1 MTRSRLLPVALATL
15 ALAGCKTQGA
25 GSATPPAPPPPVE
38 AAPPP
43 AAASTDAPPPQ
54 VALPFES
61 YQLSNGLTVILHQ
74 DRRLPLVAVSVWYD
88 VGGLHER
95 PGRSGFAHLFEHM
108 MFQGSAHVGE
118 DQHFRIL
125 EQIGGT
131 QMNGTT
137 DFDRTNYFETVPAN
151 ELETALWLESDRMG
165 WLLPSVTEASLKNQ
179 IDVVQNERRQS
190 VVNQPYGLMSEK
202 ITQTLYPKPHPYYGD
217 VIGSMEDIA
226 AASLADVKDFFQTY
240 YTPANA
246 TLVLAGDFEVEGAK
260 AMVAKY
266 FGPIQGRPKPAP
278 VRIPAPALAAP
289 IHIDFPEKVGKL
301 AKVQVVWMG
310 PSAFEADSAALD
322 LLTHVISGTRS
333 SRLDKRVTH
342 DDLIAQSVTAY
353 YQEYR
358 SGGHVH
364 IDLTVR
370 PGRTPAE
377 AEAAI
382 DQVLAD
388 LRAHPPT
395 AEELQRAKNNHETRL
410 LRGLEGLGGF
420 SGRAERLQLYHHY
433 LGSPDK
439 LAWDLGRYQAVTL
452 ADLSRVLDTYLGANR
467 LVVYAVP
474 EAAEGGAK

>member
-1 MTRSRLLPVALATL
+1 MTRTRLLPVALAAL

-25 GSATPPAPPPPVE
+25 GSAPPPPPPPAPEATPPPPAPPP
-38 AAPPP
+38 APEGP
-43 AAASTDAPPPQ
+43 T
-54 VALPFES
+54 VALPFEQ
-61 YQLSNGLTVILHQ
+61 YTLKNGLTVILHQ

-95 PGRSGFAHLFEHM
+95 EGRSGFAHLFEHM
-108 MFQGSAHVGE
+108 MFQGSEHVGE

-165 WLLPSVTEASLKNQ
+165 WLLPSMTDDSLKNQ

-190 VVNQPYGLMSEK
+190 VVNQPYGLMNEQ
-202 ITQTLYPKPHPYYGD
+202 ITHILYPKPHPYYGD

-226 AASLADVKDFFQTY
+226 AASLDDVKDFFLTY

-246 TLVLAGDFEVEGAK
+246 TLVLAGDFDVDAAK
-260 AMVAKY
+260 ALVEKY
-266 FGPIQGRPKPAP
+266 FGPITGRPKPAP
-278 VRIPAPALAAP
+278 VKIPAPALKEP
-289 IHIDFPEKVGKL
+289 VRITFPEKVGKL
-301 AKVQVVWMG
+301 AKVHIAWMG
-310 PSAFEADSAALD
+310 PSAFEKDSAALD

-358 SGGHVH
+358 SGGHIH

-377 AEAAI
+377 AETAI

-388 LRAHPPT
+388 LTANPPT
-395 AEELQRAKNNHETRL
+395 AEELKRALNNHETRL
-410 LRGLEGLGGF
+410 LQGLERLGGF

-433 LGSPDK
+433 LGDPDK
-439 LAWDLGRYQAVTL
+439 LAWDLARYRAVTVEDL
-452 ADLSRVLDTYLGANR
+452 ARVLNTYLGANR
-467 LVVYAVP
+467 LVVHALP
-474 EAAEGGAK
+474 EADEGGAK